1 FRLRFARDRTEKTAS
16 CFLQRFDCSVGQ
28 CVSFLTP
35 EFPTDVAGHILGIEF
50 QPIQNEARRLHDI
63 IANSV
68 TRHPRN
74 SVFSHKRVTLA
85 ASVATARWNAISG
98 AFAKK
103 PSQGD
108 LI

>member
-28 CVSFLTP
+28 CVSFLAP
-35 EFPTDVAGHILGIEF
+35 EFPTDVARHIFGIEF

-68 TRHPRN
+68 TGHPRN
-74 SVFSHKRVTLA
+74 SVFSHRKATLSASA
-85 ASVATARWNAISG
+85 ALATMRKAIV
-98 AFAKK
+98 
-103 PSQGD
+103 D
-108 LI
+108 Y